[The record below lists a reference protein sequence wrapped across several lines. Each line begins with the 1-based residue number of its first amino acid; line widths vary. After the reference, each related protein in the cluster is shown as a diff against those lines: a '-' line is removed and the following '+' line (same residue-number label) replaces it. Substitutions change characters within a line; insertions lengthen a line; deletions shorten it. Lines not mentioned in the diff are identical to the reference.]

1 MIITLEETKGYLRV
15 DGNEDDVLITSLIE
29 AAEIYL
35 SNATGN
41 TFDDT
46 NSLAKL
52 FCWVLVTDWYENREL
67 TIGKVGEKTRPIVE
81 SMLAQLSHSYKPQ
94 EPEVVK

>member
-1 MIITLEETKGYLRV
+1 MIITLEETKQYLRV
-15 DGNEDDVLITSLIE
+15 DGTEDDALITSLID
-29 AAEIYL
+29 AAETYL

-41 TFDDT
+41 TFDAT

-67 TIGKVGEKTRPIVE
+67 AIGKIGEKIRPIVD
-81 SMLAQLSHSYKPQ
+81 SMLAQLSHCYQPP
-94 EPEVVK
+94 PEVVP

>member
-15 DGNEDDVLITSLIE
+15 DAADDDALITSLME
-29 AAEIYL
+29 AAETYL

-41 TFDDT
+41 TFDAT

-52 FCWVLVTDWYENREL
+52 FCWVLVTDWYENREHV
-67 TIGKVGEKTRPIVE
+67 GRASDKVRPIVE
-81 SMLAQLSHSYKPQ
+81 SMLAQLKHCYHPPD
-94 EPEVVK
+94 PEVVT

>member
-15 DGNEDDVLITSLIE
+15 DNTEDDALITSLISASE
-29 AAEIYL
+29 TYL

-41 TFDDT
+41 TFDGT

-67 TIGKVGEKTRPIVE
+67 AIGKIGEKIRPIVD
-81 SMLAQLSHSYKPQ
+81 SMLAQLSHCYHP
-94 EPEVVK
+94 PEVVE

>member
-15 DGNEDDVLITSLIE
+15 DGNGDDTLITSLID

-35 SNATGN
+35 GNSTGN
-41 TFDDT
+41 TFDGT

-52 FCWVLVTDWYENREL
+52 FCWVLVTDWYENREHV
-67 TIGKVGEKTRPIVE
+67 GRASDKVRPIVE
-81 SMLAQLSHSYKPQ
+81 SMLAQLSYCYQPPD
-94 EPEVVK
+94 PEVVI